1 MSIQNNITE
10 EIKSKILLSEVI
22 QNYVN
27 WDSKKS
33 NISKGIYWACCPF
46 HNEKTASFTVDN
58 SKNTYHCFGCNAH
71 GDAFKFL
78 MDHQNIQF
86 REALTILAGMSG
98 VKLNQGNNYNPIE
111 DQKRQILQTINEEA
125 SHFFRGELLKEENK
139 QALNYLKTRGLGAED
154 INKFALGYARGD
166 GKLISH
172 LNSIGYS
179 NNQIQEAGLIIESDQ
194 GNFYERFRNRIMFP
208 ITNPQNKIIAF
219 GGRDLSGNSQAKY
232 INSPETRIFQK
243 KNILYNFYNAKNIR
257 NIDRKIL
264 AVEGYFDCISLSV
277 NGFQNSV
284 ATMGTS
290 LSQDQIKLLW
300 QLSSIPLLCYDGDE
314 AGSKAAE
321 RVVELIF
328 PILKPGYSMNFVFLP
343 KGMDPDDVI
352 KKYGTEYVNELS
364 NNSISLIDLFWNL
377 HINNPDY
384 GTPEERAHIQ
394 SHMNAMINRIEN
406 IEVRKQYSLHINDKL
421 NAFWKSKSF
430 ESNKV
435 FFKNKIRKPSSDLI
449 RKLNYI
455 NNNLEYK
462 KAEIYFIQTLLNY
475 PEILSEHS
483 DDIITIKLSDD
494 KLDKL
499 RSEIIDTIYSKKIT
513 NQDVSILNSIL
524 VDKGF
529 EEILNSINTEYKEF
543 GIKHLASKEQQT
555 ELKYWFRNLIYELKK
570 NDLNGKIETTKEE
583 YIRNNSKENEE
594 KLFKLKDELSSLN
607 ELHKSDIHDT
617 GTISSSFDDWYEKNK
632 SRLKKNS

>member
-98 VKLNQGNNYNPIE
+98 VKLNPSNNYNPIE

-125 SHFFRGELLKEENK
+125 SNFFRGELLKQENK
-139 QALNYLKTRGLGAED
+139 QALNYLETRGLGAED

-166 GKLISH
+166 GKLIPH
-172 LNSIGYS
+172 LNSIGYN
-179 NNQIQEAGLIIESDQ
+179 NNQIQEAGLIIENDQ
-194 GNFYERFRNRIMFP
+194 GNFYERFRNRIIFP

-232 INSPETRIFQK
+232 INSPETKIFQK
-243 KNILYNFYNAKNIR
+243 KNILYNFYNAKNVR
-257 NIDRKIL
+257 NPDRKML

-277 NGFQNSV
+277 NGFPNSV

-290 LSQDQIKLLW
+290 ISQDQIKLLW

-314 AGSKAAE
+314 AGIKAAE

-352 KKYGTEYVNELS
+352 KDYGTEYLNELS

-377 HINNPDY
+377 HINDPDY

-435 FFKNKIRKPSSDLI
+435 FFKNKIKKPSSDLI
-449 RKLNYI
+449 RKLNVG
-455 NNNLEYK
+455 NNNLVYK
-462 KAEIYFIQTLLNY
+462 KEEIYLIQALLNY
-475 PEILSEHS
+475 PEILSDHS
-483 DDIITIKLSDD
+483 DDLITIKLSDD

-513 NQDVSILNSIL
+513 NQNVSHLGSIL
-524 VDKGF
+524 VEKGF

-543 GIKHLASKEQQT
+543 EIKHLANKEQQM
-555 ELKYWFRNLIYELKK
+555 ELKYWFRNLIYELRKH
-570 NDLNGKIETTKEE
+570 DLNRKIETTKQE

-607 ELHKSDIHDT
+607 ELHKSDVHDI
-617 GTISSSFDDWYEKNK
+617 GTISNSFDDWYEKNK
-632 SRLKKNS
+632 SRLKKNN

>member
-98 VKLNQGNNYNPIE
+98 VKLNPSNNYNPIE

-125 SHFFRGELLKEENK
+125 SNFFRGELLKQENK
-139 QALNYLKTRGLGAED
+139 QALNYLETRGLGAED

-166 GKLISH
+166 GKLIPH
-172 LNSIGYS
+172 LNSIGYN
-179 NNQIQEAGLIIESDQ
+179 NNQIQEAGLIIENDQ
-194 GNFYERFRNRIMFP
+194 GNFYERFRNRIIFP

-232 INSPETRIFQK
+232 INSPETKIFQK
-243 KNILYNFYNAKNIR
+243 KNILYNFYNAKNVR
-257 NIDRKIL
+257 NTDRKIL

-277 NGFQNSV
+277 NGFPNSV

-290 LSQDQIKLLW
+290 ISQDQIKLLW

-314 AGSKAAE
+314 AGIKAAE

-352 KKYGTEYVNELS
+352 KDYGTEYLNELS

-377 HINNPDY
+377 HINDPDY

-435 FFKNKIRKPSSDLI
+435 FFKNKIKKPSSDLI
-449 RKLNYI
+449 RKLNVG
-455 NNNLEYK
+455 NNNLVYK
-462 KAEIYFIQTLLNY
+462 KEEIYLIQALLNY
-475 PEILSEHS
+475 PEILNDHS
-483 DDIITIKLSDD
+483 DDLITIKLSDD

-499 RSEIIDTIYSKKIT
+499 KSEIIETIYSKKFT
-513 NQDVSILNSIL
+513 NQNVSHLGSIL
-524 VDKGF
+524 VEKGF

-543 GIKHLASKEQQT
+543 EIKHLANKEQQM
-555 ELKYWFRNLIYELKK
+555 ELKYWFRNLIYELRKH
-570 NDLNGKIETTKEE
+570 DLNRKIETTKQE

-607 ELHKSDIHDT
+607 ELHKSDVHDI
-617 GTISSSFDDWYEKNK
+617 GTISNSFDDWYEKNK
-632 SRLKKNS
+632 SRLKKNN

>member
-179 NNQIQEAGLIIESDQ
+179 NNQIQEAGLIIERDQ

-257 NIDRKIL
+257 NIDGKIL

-462 KAEIYFIQTLLNY
+462 KAEIYLIQTLLNY
-475 PEILSEHS
+475 PEILSDHS

>member
-98 VKLNQGNNYNPIE
+98 VKLNPSNNYNPIE

-125 SHFFRGELLKEENK
+125 SNFFRGELLKQENK
-139 QALNYLKTRGLGAED
+139 QALNYLETRGLGAED

-166 GKLISH
+166 GKLIPH
-172 LNSIGYS
+172 LNSIGYN
-179 NNQIQEAGLIIESDQ
+179 NNQIQEAGLIIENDQ

-243 KNILYNFYNAKNIR
+243 KNILYNFYNAKNVR
-257 NIDRKIL
+257 NTDRKIL

-277 NGFQNSV
+277 NGFPNSV

-290 LSQDQIKLLW
+290 ISQDQIKLLW

-352 KKYGTEYVNELS
+352 KDYGTEYLNELS

-377 HINNPDY
+377 HINDPDY
-384 GTPEERAHIQ
+384 GTPEERAYIQ

-435 FFKNKIRKPSSDLI
+435 FFKNKIKKPSSDLI
-449 RKLNYI
+449 RKLNVG
-455 NNNLEYK
+455 NNNLVYK
-462 KAEIYFIQTLLNY
+462 KEEIYLIQALLNY
-475 PEILSEHS
+475 PEILSDHS
-483 DDIITIKLSDD
+483 DDLITIKLSDD

-513 NQDVSILNSIL
+513 NQNVSHLGSIL
-524 VDKGF
+524 VEKGF

-543 GIKHLASKEQQT
+543 GIKHLANKEQQT
-555 ELKYWFRNLIYELKK
+555 ELKYWFRNLIYELRKH
-570 NDLNGKIETTKEE
+570 DLNRKIETTKQE

-607 ELHKSDIHDT
+607 ELHKSDVHDI
-617 GTISSSFDDWYEKNK
+617 GTISNSFDDWYEKNK
-632 SRLKKNS
+632 SRLKKKN

>member
-98 VKLNQGNNYNPIE
+98 VKLNPSNNYNPIE

-125 SHFFRGELLKEENK
+125 SNFFRGELLKQENK
-139 QALNYLKTRGLGAED
+139 QALNYLETRGLGAED

-166 GKLISH
+166 GKLIPH

-243 KNILYNFYNAKNIR
+243 KNILYNFYNAKNVR
-257 NIDRKIL
+257 DTDRKIL

-277 NGFQNSV
+277 NGFPNSV

-352 KKYGTEYVNELS
+352 KDYGTEYLNELS

-377 HINNPDY
+377 HINDPDY

-430 ESNKV
+430 ESNKI

-449 RKLNYI
+449 RKLNAG
-455 NNNLEYK
+455 NNNLVYK
-462 KAEIYFIQTLLNY
+462 KEEIYLIQALLNY
-475 PEILSEHS
+475 PEILSDHS
-483 DDIITIKLSDD
+483 DDVITLKLSDD

-513 NQDVSILNSIL
+513 NQNVSLLASIL
-524 VDKGF
+524 VEKGF

-543 GIKHLASKEQQT
+543 GIKYLANKEQQK
-555 ELKYWFRNLIYELKK
+555 ELKDWLKNLIYELKK
-570 NDLNGKIETTKEE
+570 HDLNRKIEANKQE

-607 ELHKSDIHDT
+607 ELHKSDVNDIVA
-617 GTISSSFDDWYEKNK
+617 ISNSFDDWYEKNK
-632 SRLKKNS
+632 SRLKKNN

>member
-33 NISKGIYWACCPF
+33 NISKGIFWACCPF

-321 RVVELIF
+321 RAVELIF

-483 DDIITIKLSDD
+483 DDIITIKLSDH

>member
-321 RVVELIF
+321 RAVELIF

-483 DDIITIKLSDD
+483 DDIITIKLSDH

>member
-321 RVVELIF
+321 RAVELIF

-475 PEILSEHS
+475 PEILSDHS

-499 RSEIIDTIYSKKIT
+499 RSEIIDTIYIKKIT

>member
-86 REALTILAGMSG
+86 REALKILAGMSG

-314 AGSKAAE
+314 AGSKAAQ

-343 KGMDPDDVI
+343 KDMDPDDVI

-462 KAEIYFIQTLLNY
+462 KAEIYLIQTLLNY
-475 PEILSEHS
+475 PEILSDHS

>member
-98 VKLNQGNNYNPIE
+98 VTLNQGNNYNPIE

-179 NNQIQEAGLIIESDQ
+179 NNQIQEAGLIIESNQ

-321 RVVELIF
+321 RAVELIF

-462 KAEIYFIQTLLNY
+462 KAEIYLIQTLLNY
-475 PEILSEHS
+475 PEILSDHN

-529 EEILNSINTEYKEF
+529 EEILNSINTEYKGF

-607 ELHKSDIHDT
+607 ELHKSDIHDIV
-617 GTISSSFDDWYEKNK
+617 TISSSFDDWYEKNK

>member
-125 SHFFRGELLKEENK
+125 SDFFRSELAKEENK

-179 NNQIQEAGLIIESDQ
+179 NNQIQEAGLIIGSDQ

-219 GGRDLSGNSQAKY
+219 GGRDLSGNSKAKY

-257 NIDRKIL
+257 NADRKIL

-321 RVVELIF
+321 RAVELIF

-352 KKYGTEYVNELS
+352 KKYGIEYLNELS

-377 HINNPDY
+377 HINDPDY
-384 GTPEERAHIQ
+384 GIPEERAHIQ

-406 IEVRKQYSLHINDKL
+406 IEVRKQYSLHINNKL

-435 FFKNKIRKPSSDLI
+435 FFKNKIRKPSSDLV

-462 KAEIYFIQTLLNY
+462 KAEIYLIQTLLNY
-475 PEILSEHS
+475 PEILSDHS

-543 GIKHLASKEQQT
+543 GIKHLASKDQQT

-570 NDLNGKIETTKEE
+570 NDLNRKIETTKEE

>member
-98 VKLNQGNNYNPIE
+98 VKLNPSNNYNPIE

-125 SHFFRGELLKEENK
+125 SNFFRGELLKQENK
-139 QALNYLKTRGLGAED
+139 QALNYLETRGLGAED

-243 KNILYNFYNAKNIR
+243 KNILYNFYNAKNVR
-257 NIDRKIL
+257 DTDRKIL

-277 NGFQNSV
+277 NGFPNSV

-352 KKYGTEYVNELS
+352 KDYGTEYLNELS

-377 HINNPDY
+377 HINDPDY

-430 ESNKV
+430 ESNKI

-449 RKLNYI
+449 RKLNAG
-455 NNNLEYK
+455 NNNLVYK
-462 KAEIYFIQTLLNY
+462 KEEIYLIQALLNY
-475 PEILSEHS
+475 PEILSDHS
-483 DDIITIKLSDD
+483 DDVITLKLSDD

-513 NQDVSILNSIL
+513 NQNVSLLASIL
-524 VDKGF
+524 VEKGF

-543 GIKHLASKEQQT
+543 GIKYLANKEQQK
-555 ELKYWFRNLIYELKK
+555 ELKDWLKNLIYELKK
-570 NDLNGKIETTKEE
+570 HDLNRKIEANKQE

-607 ELHKSDIHDT
+607 ELHKSDVNDIVA
-617 GTISSSFDDWYEKNK
+617 ISNSFDDWYEKNK
-632 SRLKKNS
+632 SRLKKNN

>member
-71 GDAFKFL
+71 GDAFRFL

-98 VKLNQGNNYNPIE
+98 IKLNQGNNYNPIE

-125 SHFFRGELLKEENK
+125 SNFFRGELLKEENK
-139 QALNYLKTRGLGAED
+139 QALNYLETRGLGAED

-257 NIDRKIL
+257 NTDRKIL

-321 RVVELIF
+321 RAVELIF

-343 KGMDPDDVI
+343 KGMDPDDVV

-377 HINNPDY
+377 HINDPDY

-435 FFKNKIRKPSSDLI
+435 FFKNKIKKPSSDLI
-449 RKLNYI
+449 RKLNYV

-462 KAEIYFIQTLLNY
+462 KEEIYLIQSLLNY
-475 PEILSEHS
+475 PEILSDHS

-513 NQDVSILNSIL
+513 NQDVSILNTIL

-529 EEILNSINTEYKEF
+529 EKLLNSINTEYKEF

-570 NDLNGKIETTKEE
+570 YDLNRKIETTKHE
-583 YIRNNSKENEE
+583 YIRNNSRENEE
-594 KLFKLKDELSSLN
+594 KLFRLKDELSSLN

>member
-98 VKLNQGNNYNPIE
+98 VKLNPSNNYNPIE

-125 SHFFRGELLKEENK
+125 SNFFRGELLKQENK
-139 QALNYLKTRGLGAED
+139 QALNYLETRGLGAED

-166 GKLISH
+166 GKLIPH
-172 LNSIGYS
+172 LNSIGYN
-179 NNQIQEAGLIIESDQ
+179 NNQIQEAGLIIENDQ

-232 INSPETRIFQK
+232 INSPETKIFQK
-243 KNILYNFYNAKNIR
+243 KNILYNFYNAKNVR
-257 NIDRKIL
+257 NTDRKIL

-277 NGFQNSV
+277 NGFPNSV

-290 LSQDQIKLLW
+290 ISQDQIKLLW

-314 AGSKAAE
+314 AGIKAAE

-352 KKYGTEYVNELS
+352 KDYGTEYLNELS

-377 HINNPDY
+377 HINDPDY

-435 FFKNKIRKPSSDLI
+435 FFKNKIKKPSSDLI
-449 RKLNYI
+449 RKLNVG
-455 NNNLEYK
+455 NNNLVYK
-462 KAEIYFIQTLLNY
+462 KEEIYLIQALLNY
-475 PEILSEHS
+475 PEILSDHS
-483 DDIITIKLSDD
+483 DD
-494 KLDKL
+494 
-499 RSEIIDTIYSKKIT
+499 
-513 NQDVSILNSIL
+513 
-524 VDKGF
+524 
-529 EEILNSINTEYKEF
+529 
-543 GIKHLASKEQQT
+543 
-555 ELKYWFRNLIYELKK
+555 
-570 NDLNGKIETTKEE
+570 
-583 YIRNNSKENEE
+583 
-594 KLFKLKDELSSLN
+594 
-607 ELHKSDIHDT
+607 
-617 GTISSSFDDWYEKNK
+617 
-632 SRLKKNS
+632 

>member
-1 MSIQNNITE
+1 
-10 EIKSKILLSEVI
+10 
-22 QNYVN
+22 
-27 WDSKKS
+27 
-33 NISKGIYWACCPF
+33 
-46 HNEKTASFTVDN
+46 
-58 SKNTYHCFGCNAH
+58 
-71 GDAFKFL
+71 

-98 VKLNQGNNYNPIE
+98 VKLNPSNNYNPIE

-125 SHFFRGELLKEENK
+125 SNFFRGELLKQENK
-139 QALNYLKTRGLGAED
+139 QALNYLETRGLGAED

-166 GKLISH
+166 GKLIPH
-172 LNSIGYS
+172 LNSIGYN
-179 NNQIQEAGLIIESDQ
+179 NNQIQEAGLIIENDQ

-232 INSPETRIFQK
+232 INSPETKIFQK
-243 KNILYNFYNAKNIR
+243 KNILYNFYNAKNVR
-257 NIDRKIL
+257 NTDRKIL

-277 NGFQNSV
+277 NGFPNSV

-290 LSQDQIKLLW
+290 ISQDQIKLLW

-314 AGSKAAE
+314 AGIKAAE

-352 KKYGTEYVNELS
+352 KDYGTEYLNELS

-377 HINNPDY
+377 HINDPDY
-384 GTPEERAHIQ
+384 GTPEERAYIQ

-435 FFKNKIRKPSSDLI
+435 FFKNKIKKPSSDLI
-449 RKLNYI
+449 RKLNVG
-455 NNNLEYK
+455 NNNLVYK
-462 KAEIYFIQTLLNY
+462 KEEIYLIQALLNY
-475 PEILSEHS
+475 PEILSDHS
-483 DDIITIKLSDD
+483 DDLITIKLSDD

-499 RSEIIDTIYSKKIT
+499 RSEIIETIYSKKIT
-513 NQDVSILNSIL
+513 NQNVSHLGSIL
-524 VDKGF
+524 VEKGF

-543 GIKHLASKEQQT
+543 GIKHLANKEQQT
-555 ELKYWFRNLIYELKK
+555 ELKYWFRNLIYELRKH
-570 NDLNGKIETTKEE
+570 DLNRKIETTKQE

-607 ELHKSDIHDT
+607 ELHKSDVHDI
-617 GTISSSFDDWYEKNK
+617 GTISNSFDDWYEKNK
-632 SRLKKNS
+632 SRLKKKN

>member
-1 MSIQNNITE
+1 MI
-10 EIKSKILLSEVI
+10 
-22 QNYVN
+22 
-27 WDSKKS
+27 
-33 NISKGIYWACCPF
+33 P
-46 HNEKTASFTVDN
+46 
-58 SKNTYHCFGCNAH
+58 
-71 GDAFKFL
+71 
-78 MDHQNIQF
+78 
-86 REALTILAGMSG
+86 
-98 VKLNQGNNYNPIE
+98 
-111 DQKRQILQTINEEA
+111 
-125 SHFFRGELLKEENK
+125 
-139 QALNYLKTRGLGAED
+139 
-154 INKFALGYARGD
+154 
-166 GKLISH
+166 H
-172 LNSIGYS
+172 LNSIGYN
-179 NNQIQEAGLIIESDQ
+179 NNQIQEAGLIIENDQ

-232 INSPETRIFQK
+232 INSPETKIFQK
-243 KNILYNFYNAKNIR
+243 KNILYNFYNAKNVR
-257 NIDRKIL
+257 NTDRKIL

-277 NGFQNSV
+277 NGFPNSV

-290 LSQDQIKLLW
+290 ISQDQIKLLW

-314 AGSKAAE
+314 AGIKAAE

-352 KKYGTEYVNELS
+352 KDYGTEYLNELS

-377 HINNPDY
+377 HINDPDY

-435 FFKNKIRKPSSDLI
+435 FFKNKIKKPSSDLI
-449 RKLNYI
+449 RKLNVG
-455 NNNLEYK
+455 NNNLVYK
-462 KAEIYFIQTLLNY
+462 KEEIYLIQALLNY
-475 PEILSEHS
+475 PEILSDHS
-483 DDIITIKLSDD
+483 DDLITIKLSDD

-513 NQDVSILNSIL
+513 NQNVSHLGSIL
-524 VDKGF
+524 VEKGF

-543 GIKHLASKEQQT
+543 EIKHLANKEQQM
-555 ELKYWFRNLIYELKK
+555 ELKYWFRNLIYELRKH
-570 NDLNGKIETTKEE
+570 DLNRKIETTKQE

-607 ELHKSDIHDT
+607 ELHKSDVHDI
-617 GTISSSFDDWYEKNK
+617 GTISNSFDDWYEKNK
-632 SRLKKNS
+632 SRLKKNN

>member
-321 RVVELIF
+321 RAVELIF

>member
-98 VKLNQGNNYNPIE
+98 VKLNPSNNYNPIE

-125 SHFFRGELLKEENK
+125 SNFFRGELLKQENK
-139 QALNYLKTRGLGAED
+139 QALDYLETRGLGAED

-166 GKLISH
+166 GKLIPH
-172 LNSIGYS
+172 LNSIGYN
-179 NNQIQEAGLIIESDQ
+179 NNQIQEAGLIIENDQ

-232 INSPETRIFQK
+232 INSPETKIFQK
-243 KNILYNFYNAKNIR
+243 KNILYNFYNAKNVR
-257 NIDRKIL
+257 NTDRKVL

-277 NGFQNSV
+277 NGFPNSV

-290 LSQDQIKLLW
+290 ISQDQIKLLW

-314 AGSKAAE
+314 AGIKAAE

-352 KKYGTEYVNELS
+352 KDYGTEYLNELS

-377 HINNPDY
+377 HINDPDY

-435 FFKNKIRKPSSDLI
+435 FFKNKIKKPSSDLI
-449 RKLNYI
+449 RKLNVG
-455 NNNLEYK
+455 NNNLVYK
-462 KAEIYFIQTLLNY
+462 KEEIYLIQALLNY
-475 PEILSEHS
+475 PEILSDHS
-483 DDIITIKLSDD
+483 DDLITIKLSDD

-499 RSEIIDTIYSKKIT
+499 RSEIIETIYSKKIT
-513 NQDVSILNSIL
+513 NQNVSHLGSIL
-524 VDKGF
+524 VEKGF

-543 GIKHLASKEQQT
+543 EIKHLANKEQQM
-555 ELKYWFRNLIYELKK
+555 ELKYWFRNLIYELRKH
-570 NDLNGKIETTKEE
+570 DLNRKIETTKQE

-607 ELHKSDIHDT
+607 ELHKSDVHDI
-617 GTISSSFDDWYEKNK
+617 GTISNSFDDWYEKNK
-632 SRLKKNS
+632 SRLKKNN

>member
-98 VKLNQGNNYNPIE
+98 IKLNQGNNYNPIE

-125 SHFFRGELLKEENK
+125 SNFFRGELLKEENK
-139 QALNYLKTRGLGAED
+139 QALNYLETRGLGSED

-257 NIDRKIL
+257 NTDRKIL

-277 NGFQNSV
+277 NGFPNSV

-352 KKYGTEYVNELS
+352 KDYGTEYLNELS

-377 HINNPDY
+377 HINDPDY

-430 ESNKV
+430 ESNKI

-449 RKLNYI
+449 RKLNAG
-455 NNNLEYK
+455 NNNLVYK
-462 KAEIYFIQTLLNY
+462 KEEIYLIQALLNY
-475 PEILSEHS
+475 PEILSDHS
-483 DDIITIKLSDD
+483 DDVITLKLSDD

-513 NQDVSILNSIL
+513 NQNVSLLASIL
-524 VDKGF
+524 VEKGF

-543 GIKHLASKEQQT
+543 GIKYLANKEQQK
-555 ELKYWFRNLIYELKK
+555 ELKDWLKNLIYELKK
-570 NDLNGKIETTKEE
+570 HDLNRKIEANKQE

-607 ELHKSDIHDT
+607 ELHKSDVNDIVA
-617 GTISSSFDDWYEKNK
+617 ISNSFDDWYEKNK
-632 SRLKKNS
+632 SRLKKNN

>member
-78 MDHQNIQF
+78 MDHQNVQF

-98 VKLNQGNNYNPIE
+98 IKLNQGNNYNPIE

-125 SHFFRGELLKEENK
+125 SNFFRGELLKEENK
-139 QALNYLKTRGLGAED
+139 QALNYLETRGLGAED

-219 GGRDLSGNSQAKY
+219 GGRDLGGNSQAKY

-257 NIDRKIL
+257 NTDRKIL

-321 RVVELIF
+321 RAVELIF

-343 KGMDPDDVI
+343 KGMDPDDVV

-377 HINNPDY
+377 HINDPDY

-435 FFKNKIRKPSSDLI
+435 FFKNKIKKPSSDLI
-449 RKLNYI
+449 RKLNYV

-462 KAEIYFIQTLLNY
+462 KEEIYLIQSLLNY
-475 PEILSEHS
+475 PEILSDHS

-513 NQDVSILNSIL
+513 NQDVSILNTIL

-529 EEILNSINTEYKEF
+529 EKVLNSINTEYKEF

-570 NDLNGKIETTKEE
+570 YDLNRKIETTKHE
-583 YIRNNSKENEE
+583 YIRNNSRENEE
-594 KLFKLKDELSSLN
+594 KLFRLKDELSSLN

-617 GTISSSFDDWYEKNK
+617 GTISSSFDDWFEKNK

>member
-98 VKLNQGNNYNPIE
+98 VKLNPSNNYNPIE

-125 SHFFRGELLKEENK
+125 SNFFRGELLKQENK
-139 QALNYLKTRGLGAED
+139 QALNYLETRGLGAED

-166 GKLISH
+166 GKLIPH
-172 LNSIGYS
+172 LNSIGYN
-179 NNQIQEAGLIIESDQ
+179 NNQIQEAGLIIENDQ
-194 GNFYERFRNRIMFP
+194 GNFYERFRNRIIFP

-232 INSPETRIFQK
+232 INSPETKIFQK
-243 KNILYNFYNAKNIR
+243 KNILYNFYNAKNVR
-257 NIDRKIL
+257 NTDRKIL

-277 NGFQNSV
+277 NGFPNSV

-290 LSQDQIKLLW
+290 ISQDQIKLLW

-314 AGSKAAE
+314 AGIKAAE

-352 KKYGTEYVNELS
+352 KDYGTEYLNELS

-377 HINNPDY
+377 HINDPDY

-435 FFKNKIRKPSSDLI
+435 FFKNKIKKPSSDLI
-449 RKLNYI
+449 RKLNVG
-455 NNNLEYK
+455 NNNLVYK
-462 KAEIYFIQTLLNY
+462 KEEIYLIQALLNY
-475 PEILSEHS
+475 PEILSDHS
-483 DDIITIKLSDD
+483 DDLITIKLSDD

-499 RSEIIDTIYSKKIT
+499 RSEIIETIYSKKIT
-513 NQDVSILNSIL
+513 NQNVSHLGSIL
-524 VDKGF
+524 VEKGF

-543 GIKHLASKEQQT
+543 EIKHLASKEQQT

-570 NDLNGKIETTKEE
+570 NDLNRKIETTKEE

>member
-98 VKLNQGNNYNPIE
+98 VKLNPSNNYNPIE

-125 SHFFRGELLKEENK
+125 SNFFRGELLKQENK
-139 QALNYLKTRGLGAED
+139 QALNYLETRGLGAED

-166 GKLISH
+166 GKLIPH
-172 LNSIGYS
+172 LNSIGYN
-179 NNQIQEAGLIIESDQ
+179 NNQIQEAGLIIENDQ

-232 INSPETRIFQK
+232 INSPETKIFQK
-243 KNILYNFYNAKNIR
+243 KNILYNFYNAKNVR
-257 NIDRKIL
+257 NTDRKIL

-314 AGSKAAE
+314 AGIKAAE

-352 KKYGTEYVNELS
+352 KDYGTEYINELS

-377 HINNPDY
+377 HINDPDY

-435 FFKNKIRKPSSDLI
+435 FFKNKIKKPSSDLI
-449 RKLNYI
+449 RKLNVG
-455 NNNLEYK
+455 NNNLVYK
-462 KAEIYFIQTLLNY
+462 KEEIYLIQALLNY
-475 PEILSEHS
+475 PEILSDHS
-483 DDIITIKLSDD
+483 DDLITIKLSDD

-513 NQDVSILNSIL
+513 NQNVSHLGSIL
-524 VDKGF
+524 VEKGF

-543 GIKHLASKEQQT
+543 EIKHLANKEQQM
-555 ELKYWFRNLIYELKK
+555 ELKYWFRNLIYELRKH
-570 NDLNGKIETTKEE
+570 DLNRKIETTKQE

-607 ELHKSDIHDT
+607 ELHKSDVHDI
-617 GTISSSFDDWYEKNK
+617 GTISNSFDDWYEKNK
-632 SRLKKNS
+632 SRLKKNN

>member
-98 VKLNQGNNYNPIE
+98 VKLNPSNNYNPIE

-125 SHFFRGELLKEENK
+125 SNFFRGELLKQENK
-139 QALNYLKTRGLGAED
+139 QALNYLETRGLGAED

-166 GKLISH
+166 GKLIPH
-172 LNSIGYS
+172 LNSIGYN

-232 INSPETRIFQK
+232 INSPETKIFQK
-243 KNILYNFYNAKNIR
+243 KNILYNFYNAKNVR
-257 NIDRKIL
+257 NTDRKML
-264 AVEGYFDCISLSV
+264 AVEGYFDCISLSI
-277 NGFQNSV
+277 NGFPNSV

-290 LSQDQIKLLW
+290 ISQDQIKLLW

-352 KKYGTEYVNELS
+352 KDYGTEYINELS

-377 HINNPDY
+377 HINDPDY

-435 FFKNKIRKPSSDLI
+435 FFKNKIKKPSSDLI
-449 RKLNYI
+449 RKLNVG
-455 NNNLEYK
+455 NNNLVYK
-462 KAEIYFIQTLLNY
+462 KEEIYLIQALLNY
-475 PEILSEHS
+475 PEILSDHS
-483 DDIITIKLSDD
+483 DDLITIKLSDD

-513 NQDVSILNSIL
+513 NQDVSVLNSIL
-524 VDKGF
+524 VEKGF
-529 EEILNSINTEYKEF
+529 EEILNSISTEYKEF
-543 GIKHLASKEQQT
+543 GIKHLANKEQQT
-555 ELKYWFRNLIYELKK
+555 ELKYWFRNLIYELRKH
-570 NDLNGKIETTKEE
+570 DLNRKIETTKQE

-607 ELHKSDIHDT
+607 ELHKSDVHDI
-617 GTISSSFDDWYEKNK
+617 GTISNSFDDWYEKNK
-632 SRLKKNS
+632 SRLKKNN

>member
-98 VKLNQGNNYNPIE
+98 VKLNPSNNYNPIE

-125 SHFFRGELLKEENK
+125 SNFFRGELLKQENK
-139 QALNYLKTRGLGAED
+139 QALNYLETRGLGAED

-166 GKLISH
+166 GKLIPH
-172 LNSIGYS
+172 LNSIGYN
-179 NNQIQEAGLIIESDQ
+179 NNQIQEAGLIIENDQ

-232 INSPETRIFQK
+232 INSPETKIFQK
-243 KNILYNFYNAKNIR
+243 KNILYNFYNAKNVR
-257 NIDRKIL
+257 NTDRKIL

-277 NGFQNSV
+277 NGFPNSV

-290 LSQDQIKLLW
+290 ISQDQIKLLW

-314 AGSKAAE
+314 AGIKAAE

-352 KKYGTEYVNELS
+352 KDYGTEYLNELS

-377 HINNPDY
+377 HINDPDY
-384 GTPEERAHIQ
+384 GTPEERAYIQ

-435 FFKNKIRKPSSDLI
+435 FFKNKIKKPSSDLI
-449 RKLNYI
+449 RKLNVG
-455 NNNLEYK
+455 NNNLVYK
-462 KAEIYFIQTLLNY
+462 KEEIYLIQALLNY
-475 PEILSEHS
+475 PEILSDHS
-483 DDIITIKLSDD
+483 DDLITIKLSDD

-513 NQDVSILNSIL
+513 NQNVSHLGSIL
-524 VDKGF
+524 VEKGF

-543 GIKHLASKEQQT
+543 EIKHLANKEQQM
-555 ELKYWFRNLIYELKK
+555 ELKYWFRNLIYELRKH
-570 NDLNGKIETTKEE
+570 DLNRKIETTKQE

-607 ELHKSDIHDT
+607 ELHKSDVHDI
-617 GTISSSFDDWYEKNK
+617 GTISNSFDDWYEKNK
-632 SRLKKNS
+632 SRLKKKN

>member
-98 VKLNQGNNYNPIE
+98 VKLNPSNNYNPIE

-125 SHFFRGELLKEENK
+125 SNFFRGELLKQENK
-139 QALNYLKTRGLGAED
+139 QALNYLETRGLGAED

-166 GKLISH
+166 GKLIPH
-172 LNSIGYS
+172 LNSIGYN
-179 NNQIQEAGLIIESDQ
+179 NNQIQEAGLIIENDQ

-232 INSPETRIFQK
+232 INSPETKIFQK
-243 KNILYNFYNAKNIR
+243 KNILYNFYNAKNVR
-257 NIDRKIL
+257 NTDRKIL

-277 NGFQNSV
+277 NGFPNSV

-290 LSQDQIKLLW
+290 ISQDQIKLLW

-314 AGSKAAE
+314 AGIKAAE

-352 KKYGTEYVNELS
+352 KDYGTEYINELS

-377 HINNPDY
+377 HINDPDY
-384 GTPEERAHIQ
+384 GTPEERAYIQ

-406 IEVRKQYSLHINDKL
+406 IEVRKQYSSHINDKL

-435 FFKNKIRKPSSDLI
+435 FFKNKIKKPSSDLI
-449 RKLNYI
+449 RKLNVG
-455 NNNLEYK
+455 NNNLVYK
-462 KAEIYFIQTLLNY
+462 KEEIYLIQALLNY
-475 PEILSEHS
+475 PEILSDHS
-483 DDIITIKLSDD
+483 DDLITIKLSDD

-499 RSEIIDTIYSKKIT
+499 RSEIIETIYSKKIT
-513 NQDVSILNSIL
+513 NQNVSHLGSIL
-524 VDKGF
+524 VEKGF

-543 GIKHLASKEQQT
+543 GIKHLANKEQQT
-555 ELKYWFRNLIYELKK
+555 ELKYWFRNLIYELRKH
-570 NDLNGKIETTKEE
+570 DLNRKIETTKQE

-607 ELHKSDIHDT
+607 ELHKSDVHDI
-617 GTISSSFDDWYEKNK
+617 GTISNSFDDWYEKNK
-632 SRLKKNS
+632 SRLKKNN

>member
-98 VKLNQGNNYNPIE
+98 VKLNPSNNYNPIE

-125 SHFFRGELLKEENK
+125 SNFFRGELLKQENK
-139 QALNYLKTRGLGAED
+139 QALNYLETRGLGAED

-166 GKLISH
+166 GKLIPH
-172 LNSIGYS
+172 LNSIGYN
-179 NNQIQEAGLIIESDQ
+179 NNQIQEAGLIIENDQ
-194 GNFYERFRNRIMFP
+194 GNFYERFRNRIIFP

-232 INSPETRIFQK
+232 INSPETKIFQK
-243 KNILYNFYNAKNIR
+243 KNILYNFYNAKNVR
-257 NIDRKIL
+257 NTDRKIL

-277 NGFQNSV
+277 NGFPNSV

-290 LSQDQIKLLW
+290 ISQDQIKLLW

-314 AGSKAAE
+314 AGIKAAE

-352 KKYGTEYVNELS
+352 KDYGTEYLNELS

-377 HINNPDY
+377 HINDPDY

-435 FFKNKIRKPSSDLI
+435 FFKNKIKKPSSDLI
-449 RKLNYI
+449 RKLNVG
-455 NNNLEYK
+455 NNNLVYK
-462 KAEIYFIQTLLNY
+462 KEEIYLIQALLNY
-475 PEILSEHS
+475 PEILSDHS
-483 DDIITIKLSDD
+483 DDLITIKLSDD

-499 RSEIIDTIYSKKIT
+499 RSEIIETIYSKKIT
-513 NQDVSILNSIL
+513 NQNVSHLGSIL
-524 VDKGF
+524 VEKGF

-543 GIKHLASKEQQT
+543 EIKHLANKEQQM
-555 ELKYWFRNLIYELKK
+555 ELKYWFRNLIYELRKH
-570 NDLNGKIETTKEE
+570 DLNRKIETTKQE

-607 ELHKSDIHDT
+607 ELHKSDVHDI
-617 GTISSSFDDWYEKNK
+617 GTISNSFDDWYEKNK
-632 SRLKKNS
+632 SRLKKNN

>member
-78 MDHQNIQF
+78 MDHQNVQF

-98 VKLNQGNNYNPIE
+98 IKLNQGNNYNPIE

-125 SHFFRGELLKEENK
+125 SNFFRGELLKEENK
-139 QALNYLKTRGLGAED
+139 QALNYLETRGLGAED

-257 NIDRKIL
+257 NTDRKIL

-352 KKYGTEYVNELS
+352 KDYGTEYLNELS

-377 HINNPDY
+377 HINDPDY

-430 ESNKV
+430 ESNKI

-449 RKLNYI
+449 RKLNAG
-455 NNNLEYK
+455 NNNLVYK
-462 KAEIYFIQTLLNY
+462 KEEIYLIQALLNY
-475 PEILSEHS
+475 PEILSDHS
-483 DDIITIKLSDD
+483 DDVITLKLSDD

-513 NQDVSILNSIL
+513 NQNVSLLASIL
-524 VDKGF
+524 VEKGF

-543 GIKHLASKEQQT
+543 GIKYLANKEQQK
-555 ELKYWFRNLIYELKK
+555 ELKDWLKNLIYELKK
-570 NDLNGKIETTKEE
+570 HDLNRKIEANKQE

-607 ELHKSDIHDT
+607 ELHKSDVNDIVA
-617 GTISSSFDDWYEKNK
+617 ISNSFDDWYEKNK
-632 SRLKKNS
+632 SRLKKNN

>member
-98 VKLNQGNNYNPIE
+98 VKLNPSNNYNPIE

-125 SHFFRGELLKEENK
+125 SNFFRGELLKQENK
-139 QALNYLKTRGLGAED
+139 QALNYLETRGLGAED

-166 GKLISH
+166 GKLIPH
-172 LNSIGYS
+172 LNSIGYN
-179 NNQIQEAGLIIESDQ
+179 NNQIQEAGLIIENDQ

-232 INSPETRIFQK
+232 INSPETKIFQK
-243 KNILYNFYNAKNIR
+243 KNILYNFYNAKNVR
-257 NIDRKIL
+257 NTDRKIL

-277 NGFQNSV
+277 NGFPNSV

-290 LSQDQIKLLW
+290 ISQDQIKLLW

-352 KKYGTEYVNELS
+352 KDYGTEYINELS

-377 HINNPDY
+377 HINDPDY

-435 FFKNKIRKPSSDLI
+435 FFKNKIKKPSSDLI
-449 RKLNYI
+449 RKLNVG
-455 NNNLEYK
+455 NNNLVYK
-462 KAEIYFIQTLLNY
+462 KEEIYLIQALLNY
-475 PEILSEHS
+475 PEILSDHS
-483 DDIITIKLSDD
+483 DDLITIKLSDD

-513 NQDVSILNSIL
+513 NQNVSHLGSIL
-524 VDKGF
+524 VEKGF

-543 GIKHLASKEQQT
+543 GIKHLANKEQQT
-555 ELKYWFRNLIYELKK
+555 ELKYWFRNLIYELRKH
-570 NDLNGKIETTKEE
+570 DLNRKIETTKQE

-607 ELHKSDIHDT
+607 ELHKSDVHDI
-617 GTISSSFDDWYEKNK
+617 GTISNSFDDWYEKNK
-632 SRLKKNS
+632 SRLKKNN

>member
-1 MSIQNNITE
+1 MSIKNNITE

-98 VKLNQGNNYNPIE
+98 VKLNPSNNYNPIE

-125 SHFFRGELLKEENK
+125 SNFFRGELLKQENK
-139 QALNYLKTRGLGAED
+139 QALNYLETRGLGAED
-154 INKFALGYARGD
+154 INKYALGYARGD
-166 GKLISH
+166 GKLIPH
-172 LNSIGYS
+172 LNSIGYN
-179 NNQIQEAGLIIESDQ
+179 NNQIQEAGLIIENDQ

-243 KNILYNFYNAKNIR
+243 KNILYNFYNAKNVR
-257 NIDRKIL
+257 NTDRKIL

-277 NGFQNSV
+277 NGFPNSV

-352 KKYGTEYVNELS
+352 KDYGTEYINELS

-377 HINNPDY
+377 NINDPDY

-449 RKLNYI
+449 RKLNVG
-455 NNNLEYK
+455 NNNLVYK
-462 KAEIYFIQTLLNY
+462 KEEIYLIQALLNY
-475 PEILSEHS
+475 PEILSDHS
-483 DDIITIKLSDD
+483 DDVITIKLSDD

-499 RSEIIDTIYSKKIT
+499 RNEIIDTIYSKKVT
-513 NQDVSILNSIL
+513 NQNVSLLASIL
-524 VDKGF
+524 VEKGF
-529 EEILNSINTEYKEF
+529 EEILNSINAEYKEF
-543 GIKHLASKEQQT
+543 GNKHLASKEQQT

-570 NDLNGKIETTKEE
+570 HDLNRKIETTKQD

-594 KLFKLKDELSSLN
+594 KLFKLKDELSSLS
-607 ELHKSDIHDT
+607 ELHKSDVHDI
-617 GTISSSFDDWYEKNK
+617 GTISNSFDDWYEKNK
-632 SRLKKNS
+632 SRLKKNN

>member
-98 VKLNQGNNYNPIE
+98 VKLNPSNNYNPIE

-125 SHFFRGELLKEENK
+125 SNFFRGELLKQENK
-139 QALNYLKTRGLGAED
+139 QALNYLETRGLGAED

-166 GKLISH
+166 GKLIPH
-172 LNSIGYS
+172 LNSIGYN
-179 NNQIQEAGLIIESDQ
+179 NNQIQEAGLIIENDQ
-194 GNFYERFRNRIMFP
+194 GNFYERFRNRITFP

-243 KNILYNFYNAKNIR
+243 KNILYNFYNAKNVR
-257 NIDRKIL
+257 DTDRKIL

-277 NGFQNSV
+277 NGFPNSV

-352 KKYGTEYVNELS
+352 KDYGTEYLNELS

-377 HINNPDY
+377 HINDPDY

-430 ESNKV
+430 ESNKI

-449 RKLNYI
+449 RKLNAG
-455 NNNLEYK
+455 NNNLVYK
-462 KAEIYFIQTLLNY
+462 KEEIYLIQALLNY
-475 PEILSEHS
+475 PEILSDHS
-483 DDIITIKLSDD
+483 DDVITLKLSDD

-513 NQDVSILNSIL
+513 NQNVSLLASIL
-524 VDKGF
+524 VEKGF

-543 GIKHLASKEQQT
+543 GIKYLANKEQQK
-555 ELKYWFRNLIYELKK
+555 EIKDWLKNLIYELKK
-570 NDLNGKIETTKEE
+570 HDLNRKIEANKQE

-607 ELHKSDIHDT
+607 ELHKSDVNDIV
-617 GTISSSFDDWYEKNK
+617 TISNSFDDWYEKNK
-632 SRLKKNS
+632 SRLKKNN

>member
-1 MSIQNNITE
+1 MSVQNNITE

-71 GDAFKFL
+71 GDAFRFL

-98 VKLNQGNNYNPIE
+98 VKLNPSNNYNPIE

-125 SHFFRGELLKEENK
+125 SNFFRGELLKQENK
-139 QALNYLKTRGLGAED
+139 QALNYLQTRGLRAED

-172 LNSIGYS
+172 LNSLGYS
-179 NNQIQEAGLIIESDQ
+179 NNQIQESGLTIENDQ

-232 INSPETRIFQK
+232 INSPETKIFQK
-243 KNILYNFYNAKNIR
+243 KNILYNFHNAKNVR
-257 NIDRKIL
+257 NTDRKIL

-277 NGFQNSV
+277 NGFPNSV

-300 QLSSIPLLCYDGDE
+300 QLSNLPLLCYDGDE

-321 RVVELIF
+321 RAVDLIF
-328 PILKPGYSMNFVFLP
+328 PILKPGYSMDFVFLP

-352 KKYGTEYVNELS
+352 KNYGAEYINELS
-364 NNSISLIDLFWNL
+364 DNCISLIDLFWNL
-377 HINNPDY
+377 HINNLDY
-384 GTPEERAHIQ
+384 GTPEERAYIQ
-394 SHMNAMINRIEN
+394 NQMNTMINRIEN

-421 NAFWKSKSF
+421 NAFWKAKSF

-435 FFKNKIRKPSSDLI
+435 FFKNKIGKPSSNLI
-449 RKLNYI
+449 KKLNI
-455 NNNLEYK
+455 GNKNLDYK
-462 KAEIYFIQTLLNY
+462 KEDIYLVQALLSY
-475 PEILSEHS
+475 PEILSDHS
-483 DDIITIKLSDD
+483 DDIITIKLSDA

-499 RSEIIDTIYSKKIT
+499 KKEIIDTIYSKKIT
-513 NQDVSILNSIL
+513 NENASLLRSIL
-524 VDKGF
+524 VEGGF
-529 EEILNSINTEYKEF
+529 EEILNLISSEYKEF
-543 GIKHLASKEQQT
+543 EIKYLASKDKKI
-555 ELKYWFRNLIYELKK
+555 ELKGWLRNLIYELKK
-570 NDLNGKIETTKEE
+570 HNLNRNIEDTKQE
-583 YIRNNSKENEE
+583 YLNNNSKENEE

-607 ELHKSDIHDT
+607 ELHKSDVHDT
-617 GTISSSFDDWYEKNK
+617 GVISNSFDDWYEQNK
-632 SRLKKNS
+632 SRLKKKN

>member
-98 VKLNQGNNYNPIE
+98 VKLNPSNNYNPIE

-125 SHFFRGELLKEENK
+125 SNFFRGELLKQENK
-139 QALNYLKTRGLGAED
+139 QALNYLETRGLGAED

-166 GKLISH
+166 GKLIPH
-172 LNSIGYS
+172 LNSIGYN
-179 NNQIQEAGLIIESDQ
+179 NNQIQEAGLIIENDQ
-194 GNFYERFRNRIMFP
+194 GNFYERFRNRIIFP

-232 INSPETRIFQK
+232 INSPETKIFQK
-243 KNILYNFYNAKNIR
+243 KNILYNFYNAKNVR
-257 NIDRKIL
+257 NTDRKIL

-277 NGFQNSV
+277 NGFPNSV

-290 LSQDQIKLLW
+290 ISQDQIKLLW

-314 AGSKAAE
+314 AGIKAAE

-352 KKYGTEYVNELS
+352 KDYGTEYLNELS

-377 HINNPDY
+377 HINDPDY

-435 FFKNKIRKPSSDLI
+435 FFKNKIKKPSSDLI
-449 RKLNYI
+449 RKLNVG
-455 NNNLEYK
+455 NNNLVYK
-462 KAEIYFIQTLLNY
+462 KEEIYLIQALLNY
-475 PEILSEHS
+475 PEILSDHS
-483 DDIITIKLSDD
+483 DDLITIKLSDD

-499 RSEIIDTIYSKKIT
+499 KSEIIETIYSKKIT
-513 NQDVSILNSIL
+513 NQNVSHLGSIL
-524 VDKGF
+524 VEKGF

-543 GIKHLASKEQQT
+543 EIKHLANKEQQM
-555 ELKYWFRNLIYELKK
+555 ELKYWFRNLIYELRKH
-570 NDLNGKIETTKEE
+570 DLNRKIETTKQE

-607 ELHKSDIHDT
+607 ELHKSDVHDI
-617 GTISSSFDDWYEKNK
+617 GTISNSFDDWYEKNK
-632 SRLKKNS
+632 SRLKKNN

>member
-321 RVVELIF
+321 RAVELIF

-455 NNNLEYK
+455 NNNSEYK

-483 DDIITIKLSDD
+483 DDIITIKLSDH

>member
-98 VKLNQGNNYNPIE
+98 VKLNPSNNYNPIE

-125 SHFFRGELLKEENK
+125 SNFFRGELLKQENK
-139 QALNYLKTRGLGAED
+139 QALNYLETRGLGAED

-166 GKLISH
+166 GKLIPH
-172 LNSIGYS
+172 LNSIGYN
-179 NNQIQEAGLIIESDQ
+179 NNQIQEAGLIIENDQ

-232 INSPETRIFQK
+232 INSPETKIFQK
-243 KNILYNFYNAKNIR
+243 KNILYNFYNAKNVR
-257 NIDRKIL
+257 NTDRKIL

-277 NGFQNSV
+277 NGFPNSV

-290 LSQDQIKLLW
+290 ISQDQIKLLW

-314 AGSKAAE
+314 AGIKAAE

-352 KKYGTEYVNELS
+352 KDYGTEYLNELS

-377 HINNPDY
+377 HINDPDY

-435 FFKNKIRKPSSDLI
+435 FFKNKIKKPSSDLI
-449 RKLNYI
+449 RKLNVG
-455 NNNLEYK
+455 NNNLVYK
-462 KAEIYFIQTLLNY
+462 KEEIYLIQALLNY
-475 PEILSEHS
+475 PEILSDHS
-483 DDIITIKLSDD
+483 DDLITIKLSDD

-499 RSEIIDTIYSKKIT
+499 RSEIIETIYSKKIT
-513 NQDVSILNSIL
+513 NQNVSHLGSIL
-524 VDKGF
+524 VEKGF

-543 GIKHLASKEQQT
+543 EIKHLANKEQQM
-555 ELKYWFRNLIYELKK
+555 ELKYWFRNLIYELRKH
-570 NDLNGKIETTKEE
+570 DLNRKIETTKQE

-607 ELHKSDIHDT
+607 ELHKSDVHDI
-617 GTISSSFDDWYEKNK
+617 GTISNSFDDWYEKNK
-632 SRLKKNS
+632 SRLKKNN